1 MNVDAVATAVD
12 ELAAIIRADGGDLV
26 LVKADDAMDLVE
38 VRLDLEGVSCL
49 DCILPPDQLRQVLQE
64 GIARRVPS
72 EFELVVHDPR

>member
-1 MNVDAVATAVD
+1 MNVDAVSTAVE

-49 DCILPPDQLRQVLQE
+49 DCILPPDQLRQVLEE